1 MLTIWLHV
9 SQRKRLHLIHVIRI
23 IYEEAHNLNGT
34 HKCQQANM
42 LGQRSHFFI
51 LDKNKKYF
59 ICIFLLIPANMV
71 DKSIVRCDE
80 ERFDQTLEYSKSN
93 ITMHISTLR
102 MMSILSLYHRVLLLY
117 CKAGQEITQIIF
129 STVCSN

>member
-9 SQRKRLHLIHVIRI
+9 SERKRLHLIHVIRI

-51 LDKNKKYF
+51 QDKNEKHF

-80 ERFDQTLEYSKSN
+80 ERFDQTLKYSKSN
-93 ITMHISTLR
+93 ITMFDNGYR
-102 MMSILSLYHRVLLLY
+102 MSIPSLYQRVFLLY

>member
-51 LDKNKKYF
+51 QDKNEKHF

-80 ERFDQTLEYSKSN
+80 ERFDQTLKYSKV
-93 ITMHISTLR
+93 ISQCFDNWYR
-102 MMSILSLYHRVLLLY
+102 MSILSLYQRVLLLY

>member
-9 SQRKRLHLIHVIRI
+9 SQRKRLHLNHVIRI

-51 LDKNKKYF
+51 QDKNKKYF

-71 DKSIVRCDE
+71 DKSIVRCAE
-80 ERFDQTLEYSKSN
+80 ERFDQTLKYSKSN
-93 ITMHISTLR
+93 ITMFR
-102 MMSILSLYHRVLLLY
+102 
-117 CKAGQEITQIIF
+117 
-129 STVCSN
+129 